1 MILDAFDK
9 LIIFY
14 FFTFVHF
21 QTQNSIKDFVPYL
34 QRLKKYF
41 FTGIRWP
48 AKSFQSFSQK
58 LNQYHHLGNLTRN
71 IEFPYT

>member
-21 QTQNSIKDFVPYL
+21 QTQNSIKDFVQYL

-41 FTGIRWP
+41 SLAFDGLP
-48 AKSFQSFSQK
+48 SHFKVSLK
-58 LNQYHHLGNLTRN
+58 N
-71 IEFPYT
+71 